1 LLLLYSAVYYIIIIF
16 YPRQSLFSAHTHTTH
31 NIVYEYHTLW
41 TIFVLFR
48 SQTIGCH
55 KKTKPLATVRKML
68 RYYHITSNQPVK
80 QHLLVTVHWLLLDCV
95 DTALPLVGP
104 RSCRIASQS
113 LVLKKLNLTQQKQTV
128 IWNTKIPQHTTNKKS
143 HVWPPRITFSLKTD
157 QALFSG
163 WRWYEVTKCGFRFL
177 LCVVVFCVPG

>member
-1 LLLLYSAVYYIIIIF
+1 MMRLLVRSD
-16 YPRQSLFSAHTHTTH
+16 PRF
-31 NIVYEYHTLW
+31 VYEYHTVW

-48 SQTIGCH
+48 SQTIGCY

-80 QHLLVTVHWLLLDCV
+80 QRLLVTVHWLLLDCV
-95 DTALPLVGP
+95 DTALPLVVP

-128 IWNTKIPQHTTNKKS
+128 IWNTKIPQHTTNKKK
-143 HVWPPRITFSLKTD
+143 PRLVTSYHLQPENRSGSVFRLKVIRGD
-157 QALFSG
+157 QMWL
-163 WRWYEVTKCGFRFL
+163 
-177 LCVVVFCVPG
+177 